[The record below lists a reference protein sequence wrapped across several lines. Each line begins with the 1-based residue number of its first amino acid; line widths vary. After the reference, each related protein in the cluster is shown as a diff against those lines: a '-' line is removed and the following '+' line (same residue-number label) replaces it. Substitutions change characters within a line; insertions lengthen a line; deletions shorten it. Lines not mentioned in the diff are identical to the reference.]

1 MKRKL
6 MLLVFTLVIALVSNQ
21 ATLATT
27 GANNGV
33 SPNGTS
39 YKEWV
44 PLAEKLNL
52 TDTQVKQL
60 KEINRQTHEAT
71 KTLKIKLLD
80 AKYEL
85 RQMGIEGTN
94 KAAMEAKIKEI
105 KELKAQLD
113 KVKQDRW
120 QKTQS
125 ILTPEQQSKLK
136 EMKKS
141 TPYKGHWQNKCKQ

>member
-1 MKRKL
+1 

-71 KTLKIKLLD
+71 KALKIKLLD